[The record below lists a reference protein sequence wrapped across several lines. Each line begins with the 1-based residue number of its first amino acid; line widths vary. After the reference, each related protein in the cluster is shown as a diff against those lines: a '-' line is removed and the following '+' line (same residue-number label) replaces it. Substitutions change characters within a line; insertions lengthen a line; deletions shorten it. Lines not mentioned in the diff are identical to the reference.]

1 MSTKRKAP
9 TKTKKKVTKPFR
21 PPRRASAPVIPGLLM
36 QTGTE
41 KKVLCTNNTF
51 AASTLALNT
60 TGTILPLNLIQVGSS
75 MFNRIGRRIEMRSV
89 RFTARLDVL
98 AVTRDADTDYAR
110 IAIVYDRQT
119 NAAIPAITA
128 VFQDTTQDGT
138 NSTNAMS
145 GVNMNNRE
153 RFVVIMDKR
162 FGLPNTTNTAG
173 VLTNTYP
180 NGDSQHIVI
189 DEFRKMRGLTTH
201 YGADSNPAVIG
212 DITTGALYIITLTS
226 VHAAGAEQ
234 FALNPWNVRLKYID
248 V

>member
-1 MSTKRKAP
+1 MKR
-9 TKTKKKVTKPFR
+9 VTKPFR
-21 PPRRASAPVIPGLLM
+21 PPRRGSTGAVIPGLLM
-36 QTGTE
+36 QTGIE
-41 KKVLCTNNTF
+41 KKVLCTNQTITG
-51 AASTLALNT
+51 STLALNT
-60 TGTILPLNLIQVGSS
+60 TGTILALNLIQVGSS
-75 MFNRIGRRIEMRSV
+75 MFNRIGRRIEMKSV
-89 RFTARLDVL
+89 RFTARLDTL

-119 NAAIPAITA
+119 NAALPAITA

-145 GVNMNNRE
+145 GVNMNNRD

-162 FGLPNTTNTAG
+162 YGLPNTTNTAG

-189 DEFRKMRGLTTH
+189 DEFRKLRGLTTH

-212 DITTGALYIITLTS
+212 DITTGGLYIITLTS
-226 VHAAGAEQ
+226 VNASGAEQ
-234 FALNPWNVRLKYID
+234 FVLNPWNVRLKYVD